1 MISIVIGL
9 GVLLLLAIIYVILR
23 ATSLVDVFRATDKKA
38 VGYSN
43 KINAFLFPV
52 IFVVGFAAFAWSY
65 LSAEKDFLPTAVS
78 EHGVKTDFLFW
89 LTMVI
94 LVVAFFITHILL
106 FFFPFKYQ
114 YKEQNT
120 ASFYPDNNKL
130 EVIWTVIPAIV
141 LTVLIF
147 TGYRTWSSITS
158 EPPKEAE
165 EIEVM
170 AFQFGWLTRYPGPD
184 KDLGAYDFRL
194 INSENEWG
202 MDFRDK
208 AAFDDFT
215 PSDKILR
222 LPKGRPVVFKI
233 RARDVLHSVYAP
245 HFRLKMDAVPGMPT
259 RFWFVPT
266 KTTKEM
272 RAELNNPEF
281 NYELACAE
289 ICGQGH
295 FGMRLIIEVVEDSEY
310 KEWYSTQK
318 SHFSKNPSLLTRV
331 PANLQEEAKKFIPT
345 EGAAPTESTGASA
358 TVDTTNVTMATGNAP
373 LATDQTKPVAAAAV
387 GDVKEG
393 QKLFN
398 MTCMAC
404 HQISDANLVGP
415 GLKNVDKRRSQD
427 WLVKFI
433 QNSQKLVQAGDKEAV
448 EVFNK
453 YNKIPMP
460 NHDYS
465 EAQVLSILAYIKS
478 ESAK

>member
-23 ATSLVDVFRATDKKA
+23 ATSLVDVFRSADKKR

-65 LSAEKDFLPTAVS
+65 LSAEKDFLPEAVS
-78 EHGVKTDFLFW
+78 QHGVKTDFLFW

-94 LVVAFFITHILL
+94 LVAAFFVTHILL
-106 FFFPFKYQ
+106 FFFPYKYQ
-114 YKEQNT
+114 FKEQNT

-130 EVIWTVIPAIV
+130 EVLWTVIPAIV

-147 TGYRTWSSITS
+147 TGYRTWSNITS
-158 EPPKEAE
+158 EPPKESE

-170 AFQFGWLTRYPGPD
+170 AFQFGWLTRYPGAD

-208 AAFDDFT
+208 ASFDDFT

-222 LPKGRPVVFKI
+222 IPKGRPVVFKI

-266 KTTKEM
+266 KTTAEM

-289 ICGQGH
+289 VCGQGH
-295 FGMRLIIEVVEDSEY
+295 FGMRLLIEVVEDAEY
-310 KEWYSTQK
+310 KEWYNTQK
-318 SHFSKNPSLLTRV
+318 SHFSKNPGLLSKV
-331 PANLQEEAKKFIPT
+331 PANMQEEAKKYLPA
-345 EGAAPTESTGASA
+345 EEAAAPAPEVAATTEDTAKVA
-358 TVDTTNVTMATGNAP
+358 TT
-373 LATDQTKPVAAAAV
+373 AAAATPTDAVEPAKPV

-404 HQISDANLVGP
+404 HQISDQNLVGP

-433 QNSQKLVQAGDKEAV
+433 QNSQKMVQAGDKQAV
-448 EVFNK
+448 EVYNK
-453 YNKIPMP
+453 FNKIPMP